1 MIYAMAKAGTRF
13 AQGPRQ
19 NGTELAMTLIAIV
32 ATLLVISLGALNI
45 AWGAS
50 HLMSDSRPLR
60 LTSSSA
66 ESLSTKR

>member
-1 MIYAMAKAGTRF
+1 
-13 AQGPRQ
+13 
-19 NGTELAMTLIAIV
+19 MTLIAIV
-32 ATLLVISLGALNI
+32 ATLLVISLGAINV

-60 LTSSSA
+60 ITSSSA